1 MRLYETIIPVF
12 SRCARMPEPD
22 GPWPRPCGQVGSERG
37 KFLHEVDKPG
47 SDIEEY
53 TTNLDKLLVNEIKKI
68 TELRT
73 RLNKFRIMLKD
84 EEILANIFDDE
95 IILSP
100 EDSKKNLNEQSQD
113 QDSLN
118 IDDLGN
124 EGIPNKPKFKFEK
137 K

>member
-1 MRLYETIIPVF
+1 MVESIKDEMKY
-12 SRCARMPEPD
+12 
-22 GPWPRPCGQVGSERG
+22 
-37 KFLHEVDKPG
+37 LHEVDKPG

-53 TTNLDKLLVNEIKKI
+53 TGNLDKLLVKEIKKI
-68 TELRT
+68 THLRMK
-73 RLNKFRIMLKD
+73 LYKFRMMLKD
-84 EEILANIFDDE
+84 EESLANIFDDE

-100 EDSKKNLNEQSQD
+100 EDNKKSFNEPPEP
-113 QDSLN
+113 QDSF